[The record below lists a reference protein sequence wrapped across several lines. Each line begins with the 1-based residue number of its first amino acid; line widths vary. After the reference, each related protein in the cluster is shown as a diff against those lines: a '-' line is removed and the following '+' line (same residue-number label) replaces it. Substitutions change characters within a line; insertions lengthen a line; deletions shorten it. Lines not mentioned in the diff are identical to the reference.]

1 MIITAIGEFSKREN
15 GHIEKSS
22 HIDLE
27 FHKTRIFADVLVQ
40 STEFGK
46 VFSAA
51 EHKVKDIDWD
61 RYEESVSILVSNA
74 TYDEITELAKDMQ
87 KYFST
92 EILEKH
98 KGTINKLIN

>member
-1 MIITAIGEFSKREN
+1 MIITATGEFSKIEN
-15 GHIEKSS
+15 EHIEKSS
-22 HIDLE
+22 YIDLE

-51 EHKVKDIDWD
+51 EHKIKDIDWD

-74 TYDEITELAKDMQ
+74 TYDEITENLQRICRNIFLQ
-87 KYFST
+87 KYWKN
-92 EILEKH
+92 IKVL
-98 KGTINKLIN
+98 